1 MSILLDILLGAVFG
15 ISIIVLTYIIYR
27 IQETKSAKNKRK
39 ETTQELNENILTLK
53 KQRTFLAKK
62 CQRILLENDR
72 LKSKLWTA
80 SINLNNKDSELME
93 AKEKLEKENKQLKE
107 TNENLFSKMKGFI
120 RTNTAYNA

>member
-62 CQRILLENDR
+62 CQAILLENDS
-72 LKSKLWTA
+72 LKSKLWTS

-93 AKEKLEKENKQLKE
+93 AKEENKTLLEKEKDLMSRIEKILLANSKYKQ
-107 TNENLFSKMKGFI
+107 
-120 RTNTAYNA
+120 

>member
-15 ISIIVLTYIIYR
+15 ISIIVLIYIIYR
-27 IQETKSAKNKRK
+27 IQETKSEKNKRK

-62 CQRILLENDR
+62 IQAILLENDS
-72 LKSKLWTA
+72 LKSKLWTS

-93 AKEKLEKENKQLKE
+93 AKEENKTLLEKEKDLMSRIEKILLATSKYKQ
-107 TNENLFSKMKGFI
+107 
-120 RTNTAYNA
+120 

>member
-15 ISIIVLTYIIYR
+15 ISIIVSAYIIYR

-62 CQRILLENDR
+62 NQAILVENDI

-80 SINLNNKDSELME
+80 SINLNNKDSEIE
-93 AKEKLEKENKQLKE
+93 EIKKENKTLLEKEKDLMSRIEKILLANSKYKQ
-107 TNENLFSKMKGFI
+107 
-120 RTNTAYNA
+120 

>member
-15 ISIIVLTYIIYR
+15 ISIIVSAYIIYR

-62 CQRILLENDR
+62 CQAILLENDS

-93 AKEKLEKENKQLKE
+93 AKEENKTLLEKEKDLMSRIEKILLANSKYKQ
-107 TNENLFSKMKGFI
+107 
-120 RTNTAYNA
+120 

>member
-15 ISIIVLTYIIYR
+15 ISIIVSAYIIYR

-80 SINLNNKDSELME
+80 STNLNNKDSELME
-93 AKEKLEKENKQLKE
+93 AKEENKLLLEKEKDLMSRIEKILLAN
-107 TNENLFSKMKGFI
+107 SK
-120 RTNTAYNA
+120 YEQ

>member
-93 AKEKLEKENKQLKE
+93 AKEKNKLLLEKEKDLMSRIEKILLANSKYKQ
-107 TNENLFSKMKGFI
+107 
-120 RTNTAYNA
+120 

>member
-62 CQRILLENDR
+62 IQAILVENDI

-93 AKEKLEKENKQLKE
+93 AKEENKTLLEKEKDLMSRIEKILLANSKYKQ
-107 TNENLFSKMKGFI
+107 
-120 RTNTAYNA
+120 

>member
-39 ETTQELNENILTLK
+39 ETTQELNENILSLK

-62 CQRILLENDR
+62 CQRILLENDS

-93 AKEKLEKENKQLKE
+93 AKEENKLLLEKEKDLMSRIEKILLANSKYKQ
-107 TNENLFSKMKGFI
+107 
-120 RTNTAYNA
+120 

>member
-1 MSILLDILLGAVFG
+1 MSILLDILLGAAFG
-15 ISIIVLTYIIYR
+15 ISIIVSAYIIYI
-27 IQETKSAKNKRK
+27 IQETKSSKNKRK

-72 LKSKLWTA
+72 LKSKLWTV

-93 AKEKLEKENKQLKE
+93 AKKENKTLLEKEKDLMSRIEKILLAN
-107 TNENLFSKMKGFI
+107 SK
-120 RTNTAYNA
+120 YEQ

>member
-62 CQRILLENDR
+62 CQAILVENDI
-72 LKSKLWTA
+72 LKSKLLTA
-80 SINLNNKDSELME
+80 SINLNNKDSEIE
-93 AKEKLEKENKQLKE
+93 EIKKENKTLLEKEKDLMSRIEKILLANSKYKQ
-107 TNENLFSKMKGFI
+107 
-120 RTNTAYNA
+120 

>member
-1 MSILLDILLGAVFG
+1 MSILLDILLGAAFG
-15 ISIIVLTYIIYR
+15 ISIVVSAYIIYR
-27 IQETKSAKNKRK
+27 IQETKIEKNKRK

-62 CQRILLENDR
+62 LQTILLENDS

-93 AKEKLEKENKQLKE
+93 AKEENKTLLEKEKDLMSRIEKILLANSKYKQ
-107 TNENLFSKMKGFI
+107 
-120 RTNTAYNA
+120 

>member
-1 MSILLDILLGAVFG
+1 MSILLDILLGAAFG
-15 ISIIVLTYIIYR
+15 ISIIVSAYIIYI

-62 CQRILLENDR
+62 CQAILLENDI

-80 SINLNNKDSELME
+80 SINLNNKDSEIE
-93 AKEKLEKENKQLKE
+93 EIKKENKTLLEKEKDLMSRIEKILLATSKYKQ
-107 TNENLFSKMKGFI
+107 
-120 RTNTAYNA
+120 